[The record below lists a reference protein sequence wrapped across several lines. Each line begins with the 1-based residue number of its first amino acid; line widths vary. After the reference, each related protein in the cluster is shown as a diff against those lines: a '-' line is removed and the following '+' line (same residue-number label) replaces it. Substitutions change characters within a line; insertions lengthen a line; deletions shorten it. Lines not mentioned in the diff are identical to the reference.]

1 LELVRTTNATKH
13 IAVAVPYN
21 SKNSSSSPPHRRHSL
36 TSTTQALDMVLP
48 CRNDSLHEPSQ
59 QQQLQHCSTATSTTN
74 TMTSTTNTTTR
85 KKRVRFLKRVTYH
98 PAANSAVVVL
108 QALTEDECI
117 AAWYNARN
125 YKLFKSVLH
134 NETMDAREAIEYQ
147 AYRDCFA
154 TVWDACRHGHG
165 HEAAAAPCAKEKDN
179 NDNVPGMKTAT
190 ATLDWRDML
199 RPLEQL
205 LPQPLMSLDN
215 SALLTQ
221 PKTSRCGGSS
231 PARQLAASRF
241 RGLERTIFA
250 RLVMAHRVAATR
262 AVVQAYQVISDE
274 SYKQRS
280 KRVRQVAQQHS
291 KAHQRMARVYAYGDA
306 QLVASWRCREAAAA
320 TAPMGAVPR
329 EGLSQRP
336 ALHSY
341 DSQDSLDSVD
351 GPSRLGR
358 RHRAKRRTLLMA
370 DPGES
375 TRSVD
380 SIDSQ
385 KHTRAQG
392 SCATA
397 EDSTTS
403 CTAEGTAT
411 GSTDAFHPLNH
422 DFNVTI
428 SRRHRT
434 SRRRLGSSQASC
446 RNLMSK
452 LVVEP
457 EASVSIA
464 T

>member
-1 LELVRTTNATKH
+1 
-13 IAVAVPYN
+13 
-21 SKNSSSSPPHRRHSL
+21 
-36 TSTTQALDMVLP
+36 
-48 CRNDSLHEPSQ
+48 
-59 QQQLQHCSTATSTTN
+59 
-74 TMTSTTNTTTR
+74 
-85 KKRVRFLKRVTYH
+85 VRFLKRVTYH
-98 PAANSAVVVL
+98 PTEL

-147 AYRDCFA
+147 DYRDCFA
-154 TVWDACRHGHG
+154 TVWDACHHGHG
-165 HEAAAAPCAKEKDN
+165 HEAAAAPCANEKKDN

-205 LPQPLMSLDN
+205 VPQPLLSLDN

-231 PARQLAASRF
+231 SSPPARQLAASRF

-280 KRVRQVAQQHS
+280 KRVRQVALQHT
-291 KAHQRMARVYAYGDA
+291 KAHQRLARVYAYGDA

-320 TAPMGAVPR
+320 VAAAPMGAVPR

-380 SIDSQ
+380 SMDSQ

-397 EDSTTS
+397 DYTTS
-403 CTAEGTAT
+403 STAEGTAT
-411 GSTDAFHPLNH
+411 SSTDAFHPLNH

-446 RNLMSK
+446 RNLMSN